1 MNIVSKNY
9 PPIIIVRLDN
19 LLATKGAMQAPINV
33 ASPTK
38 LVPIWGEM
46 PLIYICVKIFVE

>member
-38 LVPIWGEM
+38 LVPI
-46 PLIYICVKIFVE
+46 